1 MDNLDRMYRHLV
13 RTIRS
18 RFPKYLT
25 EPFDVGELY
34 QTILPYRHYRRE
46 LGLETNDDYEITLT
60 ELLTGARDYLIVDDH
75 MRDVLKAELAATN
88 PDPSSFKQFATVRV
102 ALSPGALRTLDAGPA
117 VDPGTPDI
125 ALPFLLSTAEQPA
138 RESMPASRP
147 AATSATAAAASAP
160 PSSKAP
166 PAPRP
171 SAPVVPPPTATAP
184 PPQPRASLRETAP
197 AVIATPNTPPAVASI
212 GRLSGGISQPGTG
225 SIIPNAGER
234 CRSCDGALPEGRA
247 ITFCPHCG
255 QNLTT
260 MNCPACGSELELGW
274 NFCPTC
280 GRPATTE
287 R

>member
-18 RFPKYLT
+18 RFPQYLGQ
-25 EPFDVGELY
+25 PFDVGELY

-46 LGLETNDDYEITLT
+46 LGLETNDDYEMTLT
-60 ELLTGARDYLIVDDH
+60 ELLTGARDYLVVDDH
-75 MRDVLKAELAATN
+75 VRDRLRKEITSTN
-88 PDPSSFKQFATVRV
+88 PDPSAFKQFASVRV
-102 ALSPGALRTLDAGPA
+102 SLSPSALRSLDAGPA
-117 VDPGTPDI
+117 IDPGTPDI
-125 ALPFLLSTAEQPA
+125 AVPFKSSAPQQPA
-138 RESMPASRP
+138 PSRSAPAP
-147 AATSATAAAASAP
+147 ATAATIVPPAQSPAQSSAGAAPPQTRPEAPPAAPSAP
-160 PSSKAP
+160 PRVSARQSAP
-166 PAPRP
+166 PA
-171 SAPVVPPPTATAP
+171 SM
-184 PPQPRASLRETAP
+184 L
-197 AVIATPNTPPAVASI
+197 ATPNTPPASVP
-212 GRLSGGISQPGTG
+212 RVSGGSSTPGTG

-280 GRPATTE
+280 GRPATTD

>member
-18 RFPKYLT
+18 RFPQYLGQ
-25 EPFDVGELY
+25 PFEVGELY

-46 LGLETNDDYEITLT
+46 LGLETNDDYEMTLT
-60 ELLTGARDYLIVDDH
+60 DLLSGTRDYLVVDDTI
-75 MRDVLKAELAATN
+75 RDALKKEIKSTN
-88 PDPSSFKQFATVRV
+88 PDPSAFKQFSSARV
-102 ALSPGALRTLDAGPA
+102 ALSPAALRSLEAGPA
-117 VDPGTPDI
+117 LDPGTPDI
-125 ALPFLLSTAEQPA
+125 AVPFLSSAPDQPATSPATAPVPPPQSSTA
-138 RESMPASRP
+138 
-147 AATSATAAAASAP
+147 ATAAAQSA
-160 PSSKAP
+160 
-166 PAPRP
+166 
-171 SAPVVPPPTATAP
+171 
-184 PPQPRASLRETAP
+184 PRASFRQTAP
-197 AVIATPNTPPAVASI
+197 APSLMATPNTPPAVASI
-212 GRLSGGISQPGTG
+212 GRLSGGIAAPGTG

-274 NFCPTC
+274 KFCPAC
-280 GRPATTE
+280 GRPATSD

>member
-18 RFPKYLT
+18 RFPQHLGQ
-25 EPFDVGELY
+25 PFDVGELY

-46 LGLETNDDYEITLT
+46 LGLETNDDYEMTLT
-60 ELLTGARDYLIVDDH
+60 ELLSGARDYLIVDEH
-75 MRDVLKAELAATN
+75 VRDTLKKELTSTN
-88 PDPSSFKQFATVRV
+88 PDPSAFKQFASVRV
-102 ALSPGALRTLDAGPA
+102 ALSPSALRSLEAGPA

-125 ALPFLLSTAEQPA
+125 AVPFLSSAPEQSGAARSASAQAAATTIVPPAQPPAQSQAASPSQPRSAPTA
-138 RESMPASRP
+138 P
-147 AATSATAAAASAP
+147 AAPPRASARQSAP
-160 PSSKAP
+160 P
-166 PAPRP
+166 
-171 SAPVVPPPTATAP
+171 
-184 PPQPRASLRETAP
+184 ASML
-197 AVIATPNTPPAVASI
+197 ATPNTPPASVP
-212 GRLSGGISQPGTG
+212 RVSGGAATPGTG

-280 GRPATTE
+280 GRPAATD